1 MRARHDHDLVVGGLQ
16 KKYEKEIK
24 HLKET
29 IDKLNEDLHDKVKVL
44 EWKNVSVIFLRLR
57 KVFLL
62 SFEETLKES
71 IKRVTMITVFKCQIG
86 GKFHW

>member
-44 EWKNVSVIFLRLR
+44 EWWDFFKTQESVLIVIWRN
-57 KVFLL
+57 
-62 SFEETLKES
+62 
-71 IKRVTMITVFKCQIG
+71 FK
-86 GKFHW
+86 GKH

>member
-44 EWKNVSVIFLRLR
+44 EWWDFFKTQESVLI
-57 KVFLL
+57 V
-62 SFEETLKES
+62 
-71 IKRVTMITVFKCQIG
+71 I
-86 GKFHW
+86 